1 MLFLGGGAPKLLIAI
16 NNCLDEIGEFKERD
30 KTVVACRKRSSKV
43 VKYFLRGD
51 VEASSL
57 SMHYFDRFLS

>member
-1 MLFLGGGAPKLLIAI
+1 MLFLGREAPKLLIAI

-30 KTVVACRKRSSKV
+30 GTVVARRKRSSKV

-51 VEASSL
+51 VEVSSL
-57 SMHYFDRFLS
+57 SVHYFDRFLY